1 MGSYPTASFLPSVK
15 KQWIAIYGQ
24 LPQEKE
30 VEELYQQFE
39 HYLFKDLVKHSTL
52 KPDTLETIE
61 RLRNAGINIG
71 STNGFNAPMMTIVA
85 ETAKKKGIH
94 QTSWQLLKTSKGMV
108 DRFLI

>member
-1 MGSYPTASFLPSVK
+1 MGSYPTASFLLLS

-85 ETAKKKGIH
+85 ETAKRKVFTRLHGN
-94 QTSWQLLKTSKGMV
+94 
-108 DRFLI
+108 F

>member
-1 MGSYPTASFLPSVK
+1 M
-15 KQWIAIYGQ
+15 
-24 LPQEKE
+24 
-30 VEELYQQFE
+30 EELYQQFE

-85 ETAKKKGIH
+85 ETAKRKVFTRLHGNFEDVEGYGRPFPYMIH
-94 QTSWQLLKTSKGMV
+94 KTCSTSKQVG
-108 DRFLI
+108 

>member
-1 MGSYPTASFLPSVK
+1 MGSYPTASFPPFCQKTMDSYLWTTTS
-15 KQWIAIYGQ
+15 G
-24 LPQEKE
+24 KE

-85 ETAKKKGIH
+85 ETAKRKVFTRLHGN
-94 QTSWQLLKTSKGMV
+94 
-108 DRFLI
+108 F

>member
-1 MGSYPTASFLPSVK
+1 MGKLKWDHIQQLLSLPSVK
-15 KQWIAIYGQ
+15 TMDSYLWTTTSG
-24 LPQEKE
+24 KE

-71 STNGFNAPMMTIVA
+71 STTGFTAPMMTIVA
-85 ETAKKKGIH
+85 ETAKRRVFTRLHGN
-94 QTSWQLLKTSKGMV
+94 
-108 DRFLI
+108 F